1 MRLRMGGKGNR
12 RGLAAGLAAGV
23 LAAVTLAAQTSAPV
37 ADAAMQGDRA
47 AVKALLQQGG
57 DVNAA
62 QGDGMTGLHW
72 AAMKN
77 DAELAQMLVYAGA
90 NVKAT
95 TRLGSNTPL
104 VIAARNGNAPVVHV
118 LLKAGADAK
127 AATSTGTTPLMLA
140 AASGNAEAVTALLA
154 AGSDLEAK
162 ESSMQQ
168 TPLMFAAAFAR
179 VEVMKVLVA
188 AGANVKATT
197 KVVNVSVLTSPED
210 EFRPPPPPTAPAT
223 GTPAPEP
230 NAGAARPAAAGGAPA
245 APATPAA
252 GGGGG
257 GRRGQAVGKAGV
269 DRQFR
274 YNELVGWQG
283 GLTPLLFAVRQGS
296 MAAVDVLL
304 GAGADVN
311 QVSAGDKSSP
321 LVLAIANGHFDIALH
336 LLDQGANPN
345 LVADNG
351 VAPLY
356 GVVNVQW
363 APKALYPQPRSYLQ
377 QKATYLDTMKAL
389 LDKGADPDARLR
401 FKVWYSGYNFDL
413 SGVDEIGATAFW
425 RAAYAS
431 DIDAMKLLLK
441 YGADPNIPTTK
452 PAGRPRVGDAGVRE
466 GGDVSALPPL
476 PVGGPGVT
484 ALQAAAGVGYGEGF
498 AANSHRYAPS
508 GMMAAV
514 KFLVEEVGADV
525 NAADHEGNTALHQA
539 AARGDVAMID
549 YLVSKGADV
558 TRVNREGQSTAD
570 MANGP
575 VQRTQP
581 YPEALKLLEKLGAK
595 NTTSACRAE
604 ARRAPGPDG
613 SATRMRPGMTTSRST
628 LLGGAA
634 LVAAL
639 GLTVAAQPAPRSQ
652 PTPAS
657 GSRPAPSRSVQTS
670 APAGAVAPR
679 AGGGA
684 RAGPVHGCQP
694 DRAGRHLLHRVP
706 QRSGQGGRPVAGPLE
721 RDAGA
726 RTAEVA
732 EKIIRKLRAG
742 MMPPAGAKRP
752 DAAVLD
758 ALTTRPRGAHGRT
771 RVDESQSGLAA
782 LPAPQSRRV
791 HPRGQGTA
799 RDRGRHRRVPAARHA
814 QRRLRQRGRR
824 AGAVADRAR
833 GLLARGQPDQP
844 PGGGRPRGH
853 GQRRDLQGG
862 AHDVAD
868 AACRGR
874 AHGHARRHLGDAHLP
889 GRRRVRDRRQPA
901 QRAAR
906 RALRPEHAQRDG
918 HRRRDRRRH
927 RRRTRGRHSAQ
938 PAHERIGSQEQPRSE
953 DGADFGEGRPSSG
966 IGGVRAE
973 VRSAHQRHP
982 DSGREHARRREH
994 ELRRDPDAA
1003 PARHVGERPLRGD
1016 RACPTP

>member
-1 MRLRMGGKGNR
+1 MQLRMCCALTPR
-12 RGLAAGLAAGV
+12 RVLAGMLAGV
-23 LAAVTLAAQTSAPV
+23 MTSAMLVAQSSAPAVRQVPGGTEFGRSAV

-104 VIAARNGNAPVVHV
+104 VIASRNGNAPVVQV
-118 LLKAGADAK
+118 LLQAGADAV

-140 AASGNAEAVTALLA
+140 AASGNVEAVKALLA
-154 AGSDLEAK
+154 AGADLEAK

-168 TPLMFAAAFAR
+168 TPLMFAAAFSR
-179 VEVMKVLVA
+179 VEVMQVLVG

-210 EFRPPPPPTAPAT
+210 EFRPPMPTTPAAGAAPGA
-223 GTPAPEP
+223 PAPEP
-230 NAGAARPAAAGGAPA
+230 TAGAGRPAAPGAAATAAPA
-245 APATPAA
+245 ALSAQAATPAP

-257 GRRGQAVGKAGV
+257 GRRGPAVGKAGV

-296 MAAVDVLL
+296 MEAVDVLL

-336 LLDQGANPN
+336 LLEKGANPN

-377 QKATYLDTMKAL
+377 QKATYLATMKAL

-441 YGADPNIPTTK
+441 YGADPNIPTAK

-581 YPEALKLLEKLGAK
+581 YPEALKLLETLGAK
-595 NTTSACRAE
+595 NHHKCVSC
-604 ARRAPGPDG
+604 
-613 SATRMRPGMTTSRST
+613 
-628 LLGGAA
+628 
-634 LVAAL
+634 
-639 GLTVAAQPAPRSQ
+639 
-652 PTPAS
+652 
-657 GSRPAPSRSVQTS
+657 
-670 APAGAVAPR
+670 
-679 AGGGA
+679 
-684 RAGPVHGCQP
+684 
-694 DRAGRHLLHRVP
+694 
-706 QRSGQGGRPVAGPLE
+706 
-721 RDAGA
+721 
-726 RTAEVA
+726 
-732 EKIIRKLRAG
+732 
-742 MMPPAGAKRP
+742 
-752 DAAVLD
+752 
-758 ALTTRPRGAHGRT
+758 
-771 RVDESQSGLAA
+771 
-782 LPAPQSRRV
+782 
-791 HPRGQGTA
+791 
-799 RDRGRHRRVPAARHA
+799 
-814 QRRLRQRGRR
+814 
-824 AGAVADRAR
+824 
-833 GLLARGQPDQP
+833 
-844 PGGGRPRGH
+844 
-853 GQRRDLQGG
+853 
-862 AHDVAD
+862 
-868 AACRGR
+868 
-874 AHGHARRHLGDAHLP
+874 
-889 GRRRVRDRRQPA
+889 
-901 QRAAR
+901 
-906 RALRPEHAQRDG
+906 
-918 HRRRDRRRH
+918 
-927 RRRTRGRHSAQ
+927 
-938 PAHERIGSQEQPRSE
+938 
-953 DGADFGEGRPSSG
+953 
-966 IGGVRAE
+966 
-973 VRSAHQRHP
+973 
-982 DSGREHARRREH
+982 
-994 ELRRDPDAA
+994 
-1003 PARHVGERPLRGD
+1003 
-1016 RACPTP
+1016 

>member
-1 MRLRMGGKGNR
+1 MRLRMCGEWNL
-12 RGLAAGLAAGV
+12 RGIAAGV
-23 LAAVTLAAQTSAPV
+23 LAGVFASALLVAQAQAPV
-37 ADAAMQGDRA
+37 ADAAMHGDRA

-62 QGDGMTGLHW
+62 QGDGMTALHW

-77 DAELAQMLVYAGA
+77 DGELAQMLVYAGA

-104 VIAARNGNAPVVHV
+104 VLAARNGNAPVVQV

-140 AASGNAEAVTALLA
+140 AASGNTEAVTALLA

-168 TPLMFAAAFAR
+168 TPLMFAAAFSR
-179 VEVMKVLVA
+179 VEVMKALVA

-197 KVVNVSVLTSPED
+197 KVVNLASLTSPED
-210 EFRPPPPPTAPAT
+210 EFRQQQTPPAT
-223 GTPAPEP
+223 GAPVAAGARPAGAPTPEP
-230 NAGAARPAAAGGAPA
+230 SAGAAPPAAAGAPAPA
-245 APATPAA
+245 ASPAQAQTQAGGGG

-257 GRRGQAVGKAGV
+257 GRRGPAVGKAGV

-296 MAAVDVLL
+296 MEAVDVLL

-321 LVLAIANGHFDIALH
+321 LVLAIANGHFDVAMH
-336 LLDQGANPN
+336 LLEKGANPN
-345 LVADNG
+345 LIAENG

-377 QKATYLDTMKAL
+377 QQATYLDTMKAL
-389 LDKGADPDARLR
+389 LDKGADPNARLR

-425 RAAYAS
+425 RAAYAA
-431 DIDAMKLLLK
+431 DIDAMKLLVK

-466 GGDVSALPPL
+466 GGDVSGLPAL

-514 KFLVEEVGADV
+514 KFLVGDLGADV

-549 YLVSKGADV
+549 YLVSRGADV

-581 YPEALKLLEKLGAK
+581 YPEALELLEKLGAK
-595 NTTSACRAE
+595 NHHKCVSC
-604 ARRAPGPDG
+604 
-613 SATRMRPGMTTSRST
+613 
-628 LLGGAA
+628 
-634 LVAAL
+634 
-639 GLTVAAQPAPRSQ
+639 
-652 PTPAS
+652 
-657 GSRPAPSRSVQTS
+657 
-670 APAGAVAPR
+670 
-679 AGGGA
+679 
-684 RAGPVHGCQP
+684 
-694 DRAGRHLLHRVP
+694 
-706 QRSGQGGRPVAGPLE
+706 
-721 RDAGA
+721 
-726 RTAEVA
+726 
-732 EKIIRKLRAG
+732 
-742 MMPPAGAKRP
+742 
-752 DAAVLD
+752 
-758 ALTTRPRGAHGRT
+758 
-771 RVDESQSGLAA
+771 
-782 LPAPQSRRV
+782 
-791 HPRGQGTA
+791 
-799 RDRGRHRRVPAARHA
+799 
-814 QRRLRQRGRR
+814 
-824 AGAVADRAR
+824 
-833 GLLARGQPDQP
+833 
-844 PGGGRPRGH
+844 
-853 GQRRDLQGG
+853 
-862 AHDVAD
+862 
-868 AACRGR
+868 
-874 AHGHARRHLGDAHLP
+874 
-889 GRRRVRDRRQPA
+889 
-901 QRAAR
+901 
-906 RALRPEHAQRDG
+906 
-918 HRRRDRRRH
+918 
-927 RRRTRGRHSAQ
+927 
-938 PAHERIGSQEQPRSE
+938 
-953 DGADFGEGRPSSG
+953 
-966 IGGVRAE
+966 
-973 VRSAHQRHP
+973 
-982 DSGREHARRREH
+982 
-994 ELRRDPDAA
+994 
-1003 PARHVGERPLRGD
+1003 
-1016 RACPTP
+1016 

>member
-1 MRLRMGGKGNR
+1 M
-12 RGLAAGLAAGV
+12 AAGLVAGV
-23 LAAVTLAAQTSAPV
+23 LASAMVAAQAQAPV

-104 VIAARNGNAPVVHV
+104 VVASRNGNAPVVQV

-140 AASGNAEAVTALLA
+140 AASGNAEAVQALLA

-162 ESSMQQ
+162 ESAMQQ
-168 TPLMFAAAFAR
+168 TPLMFAAAFSR
-179 VEVMKVLVA
+179 VEVMRVLVA

-197 KVVNVSVLTSPED
+197 KVVNVAVLKSPEE
-210 EFRPPPPPTAPAT
+210 EFFRQQTPPAPTTPAA
-223 GTPAPEP
+223 GAAAPEP
-230 NAGAARPAAAGGAPA
+230 NAGTAPAAAA
-245 APATPAA
+245 APVAAAQAQA

-257 GRRGQAVGKAGV
+257 GRRGPAVGKAGV

-296 MAAVDVLL
+296 MEAVDVLL

-377 QKATYLDTMKAL
+377 QKATYLGTMRAL
-389 LDKGADPDARLR
+389 LDKGADPNARLR

-441 YGADPNIPTTK
+441 YGADPVLPTAK
-452 PAGRPRVGDAGVRE
+452 PAGRPRVGDAGERE
-466 GGDVSALPPL
+466 SGDVSALPPL

-539 AARGDVAMID
+539 AARGDVAMIG

-581 YPEALKLLEKLGAK
+581 YAEALELLEKLGARNHHK
-595 NTTSACRAE
+595 CVSC
-604 ARRAPGPDG
+604 
-613 SATRMRPGMTTSRST
+613 
-628 LLGGAA
+628 
-634 LVAAL
+634 
-639 GLTVAAQPAPRSQ
+639 
-652 PTPAS
+652 
-657 GSRPAPSRSVQTS
+657 
-670 APAGAVAPR
+670 
-679 AGGGA
+679 
-684 RAGPVHGCQP
+684 
-694 DRAGRHLLHRVP
+694 
-706 QRSGQGGRPVAGPLE
+706 
-721 RDAGA
+721 
-726 RTAEVA
+726 
-732 EKIIRKLRAG
+732 
-742 MMPPAGAKRP
+742 
-752 DAAVLD
+752 
-758 ALTTRPRGAHGRT
+758 
-771 RVDESQSGLAA
+771 
-782 LPAPQSRRV
+782 
-791 HPRGQGTA
+791 
-799 RDRGRHRRVPAARHA
+799 
-814 QRRLRQRGRR
+814 
-824 AGAVADRAR
+824 
-833 GLLARGQPDQP
+833 
-844 PGGGRPRGH
+844 
-853 GQRRDLQGG
+853 
-862 AHDVAD
+862 
-868 AACRGR
+868 
-874 AHGHARRHLGDAHLP
+874 
-889 GRRRVRDRRQPA
+889 
-901 QRAAR
+901 
-906 RALRPEHAQRDG
+906 
-918 HRRRDRRRH
+918 
-927 RRRTRGRHSAQ
+927 
-938 PAHERIGSQEQPRSE
+938 
-953 DGADFGEGRPSSG
+953 
-966 IGGVRAE
+966 
-973 VRSAHQRHP
+973 
-982 DSGREHARRREH
+982 
-994 ELRRDPDAA
+994 
-1003 PARHVGERPLRGD
+1003 
-1016 RACPTP
+1016 